1 MKFTLKTAK
10 AEHIYITYNF
20 NKIAEI
26 ERMSET
32 EYIDYMLRM
41 IEGGNKDD

>member
-10 AEHIYITYNF
+10 TEHIYITYNF
-20 NKIAEI
+20 KEIAEI